1 MLVFDAPKL
10 YAELVSAKGVGM
22 SEQSFDETLSN
33 RAFLSMSVFL
43 KENLLEEI

>member
-10 YAELVSAKGVGM
+10 YAELVSVKVVGM

-33 RAFLSMSVFL
+33 LVFLSMSVFL